1 MEAPQIQSCSSGGHP
16 CVMQRQAL
24 MKFHN
29 TAPQVDLFVFTV
41 GHTLFF
47 VVSGTSNSVVGVV
60 VGSAGHEIDLAGSEG
75 LDGTKVDIIKPQVD
89 RFVFPVAHDVMVSA
103 GKADFKIWVAT
114 MAICPSRCR
123 VPSRSKCWRSLI
135 Y

>member
-1 MEAPQIQSCSSGGHP
+1 
-16 CVMQRQAL
+16 MQRQAL

-41 GHTLFF
+41 GHTVFF

-89 RFVFPVAHDVMVSA
+89 RFVFPVTHDVMVLARRPTSNFRLRHWPSVLRDVVFLPGPSA
-103 GKADFKIWVAT
+103 GAA
-114 MAICPSRCR
+114 
-123 VPSRSKCWRSLI
+123 
-135 Y
+135 